1 MGFKPGSRSGTVNTR
16 SLDMGIEVNIS
27 STSILQLNS
36 RKQSS
41 SFIDDNIDF
50 NFSTLL
56 SLTSVKVR
64 KWRCE
69 KSFNEKCSRNALI
82 WPHICLFDSF
92 NE

>member
-64 KWRCE
+64 K
-69 KSFNEKCSRNALI
+69 
-82 WPHICLFDSF
+82 
-92 NE
+92 